1 MPPRKIPFRP
11 AGAPAEAAI
20 PPYRTCVIYA
30 HNVRQTMR
38 LQAKSQRYGRI
49 RSRSGIRGEGDGVCA
64 GKRERGVTE
73 GGTAGS
79 AAVRSGIDFVR
90 FEDGVSD
97 GAGVRIGATV
107 RRFCK

>member
-1 MPPRKIPFRP
+1 MC
-11 AGAPAEAAI
+11 GEA
-20 PPYRTCVIYA
+20 
-30 HNVRQTMR
+30 
-38 LQAKSQRYGRI
+38 
-49 RSRSGIRGEGDGVCA
+49 GEGA
-64 GKRERGVTE
+64 TE
-73 GGTAGS
+73 GGAAGS

>member
-1 MPPRKIPFRP
+1 M
-11 AGAPAEAAI
+11 
-20 PPYRTCVIYA
+20 
-30 HNVRQTMR
+30 
-38 LQAKSQRYGRI
+38 
-49 RSRSGIRGEGDGVCA
+49 CA